1 MTLVRTIAF
10 VLILCV
16 MAAACGH
23 YGPPTHSS
31 GTNEKNA
38 KSGAPATV
46 DPTAPR
52 DRDHENEQ

>member
-1 MTLVRTIAF
+1 MTLVRALGF

-16 MAAACGH
+16 MASACGH

-31 GTNEKNA
+31 GTNEK
-38 KSGAPATV
+38 SGAPAI

-52 DRDHENEQ
+52 DPDHEDEL

>member
-1 MTLVRTIAF
+1 MTLVRAIAF

-31 GTNEKNA
+31 GTNEQ
-38 KSGAPATV
+38 SGAPATI

>member
-31 GTNEKNA
+31 GTNEK
-38 KSGAPATV
+38 SGAPAI

-52 DRDHENEQ
+52 DRDHEDEL